1 MILKQ
6 KADLAASFQRIKDIL
21 HSAGEKSVT
30 SGSTTE
36 TVQQTTEPSKS
47 TSQTLPKQMK
57 TASVN
62 YSFVGTGVLVAATY
76 GIIRKNKKEDGKVEY
91 LEVRLKNLILECHYM
106 SHLSL
111 VIKTDVPYL
120 SRGDSCSTTCDHQ
133 HAIVAA

>member
-1 MILKQ
+1 M
-6 KADLAASFQRIKDIL
+6 
-21 HSAGEKSVT
+21 T

-47 TSQTLPKQMK
+47 TSQTLPKTNEK
-57 TASVN
+57 TASVS
-62 YSFVGTGVLVAATY
+62 YSLAGAGVLVAAAY
-76 GIIRKNKKEDGKVEY
+76 GIIRKEIKREDGKVEY